1 MSTNRVR
8 IPPQG
13 FGDEAG
19 QWDDAKGAEVF
30 RPLTAEE
37 VQNLR
42 LQQPLL
48 SIWRVVLAQVLVGLA
63 IAALTWLFTGRVSAA
78 WSAAYGALAVV
89 VPAALFARGLTSKT
103 STINTGTAVFAFL
116 LWEMVKIGLTI
127 AMLYAAIWLVK
138 DLSWPAML
146 VGLVVTMKVYW
157 VVFAWRKVFHPV
169 G

>member
-1 MSTNRVR
+1 MAR
-8 IPPQG
+8 IPTQD
-13 FGDEAG
+13 FEDVDGDENV
-19 QWDDAKGAEVF
+19 DNVDKGAEDF

-37 VQNLR
+37 VQKLR

-48 SIWRVVLAQVLVGLA
+48 SIWRVVFAQVLVGMA
-63 IAALTWLFTGRVSAA
+63 VAALTWLFTGRVSAA
-78 WSAAYGALAVV
+78 GSAAYGALAVV

-103 STINTGTAVFAFL
+103 STLNSGAAVFGFL

-127 AMLYAAIWLVK
+127 AMLYAAVWLVK

-146 VGLVVTMKVYW
+146 VGLVITMKVYW

-169 G
+169 V

>member
-1 MSTNRVR
+1 MAR
-8 IPPQG
+8 IPTRDFEEDVNG
-13 FGDEAG
+13 S
-19 QWDDAKGAEVF
+19 DDF
-30 RPLTAEE
+30 RRLTAEE
-37 VQNLR
+37 VQKLR

-48 SIWRVVLAQVLVGLA
+48 SIWRVVLAQVVVGLA
-63 IAALTWLFTGRVSAA
+63 VAALTWLFTGRVSAA

-103 STINTGTAVFAFL
+103 STINSGTAVFGFL

-138 DLSWPAML
+138 DLNWPAML

-157 VVFAWRKVFHPV
+157 VVFAWRKVFHPET
-169 G
+169 

>member
-1 MSTNRVR
+1 MSTNMVR

-13 FGDEAG
+13 FGDEEG
-19 QWDDAKGAEVF
+19 KWDDAKGAEDF
-30 RPLTAEE
+30 RPLTAAE

-63 IAALTWLFTGRVSAA
+63 VATLTWLLTGRVSAA

-146 VGLVVTMKVYW
+146 VGLVITMKVYW

-169 G
+169 A

>member
-1 MSTNRVR
+1 MAR
-8 IPPQG
+8 IPTRDFEEDVNG
-13 FGDEAG
+13 S
-19 QWDDAKGAEVF
+19 DDF
-30 RPLTAEE
+30 RRLTAEE
-37 VQNLR
+37 VQKLR

-48 SIWRVVLAQVLVGLA
+48 SIWRVVLAQVVVGLA
-63 IAALTWLFTGRVSAA
+63 VAALTWLFTGRVSAA

-103 STINTGTAVFAFL
+103 STINSGTAVFGFL

-146 VGLVVTMKVYW
+146 VGLVFTMKVYW
-157 VVFAWRKVFHPV
+157 VVFAWRKVFHPEA
-169 G
+169 

>member
-1 MSTNRVR
+1 MAR
-8 IPPQG
+8 IPTRDFEEDVNG
-13 FGDEAG
+13 S
-19 QWDDAKGAEVF
+19 DDF
-30 RPLTAEE
+30 RRLTAEE
-37 VQNLR
+37 VQKLR

-48 SIWRVVLAQVLVGLA
+48 SIWRVVLAQVVVGLA
-63 IAALTWLFTGRVSAA
+63 VAALTWLFTGRVSAA

-103 STINTGTAVFAFL
+103 STINSGTAVFGFL

-138 DLSWPAML
+138 DLNWPAML

-157 VVFAWRKVFHPV
+157 VVFAWRKVFHP
-169 G
+169 